1 MRGVIEIMTEALLL
15 AAAFSIS
22 AGRLPSIV
30 VEPGM
35 SSFVARAADD
45 LAGDIEKIFGKRPD
59 IVSASRPDNA
69 IVLAKGGSGWEN
81 YAVESMLGN
90 LALHDPHHRERDE
103 ADLAGR

>member
-1 MRGVIEIMTEALLL
+1 MMTGALLL

-22 AGRLPSIV
+22 ADRLPSIV
-30 VEPGM
+30 VGPGM

-45 LAGDIEKIFGKRPD
+45 LAGDVEKIFGKRPEV
-59 IVSASRPDNA
+59 VSAAMDANA